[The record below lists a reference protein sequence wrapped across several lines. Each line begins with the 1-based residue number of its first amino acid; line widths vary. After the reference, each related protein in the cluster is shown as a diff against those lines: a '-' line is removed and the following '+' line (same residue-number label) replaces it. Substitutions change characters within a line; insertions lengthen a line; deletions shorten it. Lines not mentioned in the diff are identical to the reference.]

1 MMSVPIAFRS
11 WLAWPPRMGRNI
23 LRGGVVWL
31 LWMLIPAK
39 GMTAEMMPTP
49 ELHPCELVYV
59 VNHGLHTG
67 IVVKR
72 EDLLAVVPGLSSDW
86 TVGNYIEVGWGDA
99 KYYQARKT
107 SIILAIRAM
116 FWPTDS
122 VLHVVSIPE
131 TPHRFF
137 WGDVTIVAL
146 TLPRVGY
153 QRLLGFIAESFDYAE
168 GRRMVSLG
176 PGLYGNSRFYRA
188 RGSFHAFNTC
198 NTWVARSLEV
208 SGYPIRSRGIVSAT
222 GLLSRLRTFDPTMHC
237 LPDY

>member
-137 WGDVTIVAL
+137 
-146 TLPRVGY
+146 
-153 QRLLGFIAESFDYAE
+153 LG
-168 GRRMVSLG
+168 
-176 PGLYGNSRFYRA
+176 
-188 RGSFHAFNTC
+188 
-198 NTWVARSLEV
+198 
-208 SGYPIRSRGIVSAT
+208 
-222 GLLSRLRTFDPTMHC
+222 
-237 LPDY
+237 